1 MEMLTAI
8 RNSALGLSIFAVI
21 TSGAIALTQVSTK
34 ERIEINEREQRARA
48 LYEIVPKDSIDNNL
62 LEDTVAITAP
72 YLTASE
78 QPVNVFRAR
87 RNGQVVTV
95 IIPTTAPDGYTG
107 NINIIVGINAD
118 ESIAGVRVLSHKE
131 TPGLG
136 DKVDLKKSDWV
147 LSFNGQRYEGG
158 NDPSWAVQ
166 KDGGRFDQF
175 TGATITPR
183 AIVNATARAIHYFRE
198 NKAALMES
206 KSNLTGTE

>member
-1 MEMLTAI
+1 MTMLTAI

-21 TSGAIALTQVSTK
+21 TAGAIAVTQVATV

-62 LEDTVAITAP
+62 LEDTVS
-72 YLTASE
+72 LTSPALTGSDL
-78 QPVNVFRAR
+78 PVDAFRAR
-87 RNGQVVTV
+87 RDGQVVTV
-95 IIPTTAPDGYTG
+95 ILPVTAPDGYTG
-107 NINIIVGINAD
+107 NINLIVGINQD
-118 ESIAGVRVLSHKE
+118 ESIAGVRVLAHKE

-136 DKVDLKKSDWV
+136 DKVELKKSDWV
-147 LSFNGQRYEGG
+147 LNFNGQHYRGD

-198 NKAALMES
+198 HRTALLETKHNS
-206 KSNLTGTE
+206 AGAN